1 MADGTITVTRNTSMS
16 TNIFSAGGNVADNTL
31 IVAFDNA
38 MEESLLMILFERA
51 KILALKAMQR
61 TSID

>member
-16 TNIFSAGGNVADNTL
+16 AEIFSAGGVVADNTL
-31 IVAFDNA
+31 VVAFDDA